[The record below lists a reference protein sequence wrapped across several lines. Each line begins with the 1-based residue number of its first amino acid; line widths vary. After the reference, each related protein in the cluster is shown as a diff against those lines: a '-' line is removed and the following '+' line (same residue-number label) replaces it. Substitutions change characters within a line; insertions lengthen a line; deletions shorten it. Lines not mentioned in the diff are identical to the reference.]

1 MAKKTE
7 SRKKDPAIAAILAL
21 VGGIIIAFPGIGY
34 MYMDNMKRGL
44 IYGVVCWVLY
54 GVIVAAYFVSSLLTF
69 GVGGLLCLP
78 AFVIPLIYVVAVT
91 YDTYLY
97 AKGEKTILPEF

>member
-7 SRKKDPAIAAILAL
+7 DKKKDPAIATILAL
-21 VGGIIIAFPGIGY
+21 VGGFIIGFPGIGY
-34 MYMDNMKRGL
+34 IYMENIKRGL
-44 IYGVVCWVLY
+44 IYGAICWLIYILLLVLY
-54 GVIVAAYFVSSLLTF
+54 FGISFVTF
-69 GVGGLLCLP
+69 GVGSFFCLP
-78 AFVIPLIYVVAVT
+78 AFVLPLLYTILVT